1 YFRSMGDEIVKNK
14 KRIRKEMSILRN
26 EVSAE
31 QKKIFDKSICKQLR
45 RLAIERNVNV
55 VHSYLPMGSEVN
67 VLPLIQEFLESG
79 IQVVCPKTLPNRI
92 LENRVLKSLDDL
104 EEGIMHTFHPK
115 APDLYTGQYDLII
128 VPGLAFDERKYRV
141 GYGGGYYDGF
151 LSEHNEA
158 LKAGVFYPFQKVDQV
173 PTESHDLALDV
184 ILTP

>member
-1 YFRSMGDEIVKNK
+1 MGDEIVNNK
-14 KRIRKEMSILRN
+14 KRIRTEMSQLRN
-26 EVSAE
+26 EIGTK
-31 QKKIFDKSICKQLR
+31 QKVIWDKSICEQIS
-45 RLAIERNVNV
+45 RLTTERNVKV
-55 VHSYLPMGSEVN
+55 VHSYLPMGSEVD
-67 VLPLIQEFLESG
+67 VLPLIREFLKLE
-79 IQVVCPKTLPNRI
+79 IRVVCPKTLPSRK

-115 APDLYTGQYDLII
+115 TPDIYTGDYDLII

-184 ILTP
+184 ILKP